1 MNIDELE
8 LERVWR
14 WTGEHLTADEKRQR
28 IQAEAVRM
36 NTLAPVTLRSPERDQ
51 RQGLVQLELQSPPD
65 HRSAPPSP
73 ECDTRLPTTK
83 KKPKERR

>member
-1 MNIDELE
+1 MTIDELE

-14 WTGEHLTADEKRQR
+14 WTGEHLTADEKAQR
-28 IQAEAVRM
+28 LQLELVRID
-36 NTLAPVTLRSPERDQ
+36 TLASVTLRSPARDQ
-51 RQGLVQLELQSPPD
+51 RQGLVQLEIQSPPD
-65 HRSAPPSP
+65 QRIAPPSP